1 MLKQCGLCAKTTLD
15 SALMYIAIAYT
26 FLPEILNPCDKIK
39 VKPQQPGRPT
49 QHC

>member
-1 MLKQCGLCAKTTLD
+1 MGYVLKQRLD

-39 VKPQQPGRPT
+39 VKPQQPGRPA